1 MKKILSISMLACA
14 VSAFAQ
20 DAYMNEQTLNN
31 SEDVIGT
38 SRFVG
43 MGGAMGALGAD
54 ISVIGW
60 NPAGIG
66 LFRKG
71 DVSLSFGGLWN
82 KSAINE
88 RSRGTGTFDQ
98 IGVVFNLKT
107 ESDVCPYVNFAINY
121 QKKKNFYSNFYA
133 DNFDLKG
140 ISQIDQLTELANL
153 FKNNNFDMDNL
164 YNLTG
169 HLAYNGVIPYSET
182 EKKYYNLNRNDYNNY
197 THHSSG
203 SLHGW
208 DFNVSTNVRDRAY
221 FGFTFGVDN
230 LNYTAYTEY
239 LEGYYKNNVQPIDD
253 YRINNDYD
261 ISGYGFNFKIGGIV
275 RPFEN
280 NSFRLGFAI
289 ESPTWYKMKSRVW
302 MNCTNIIDGI
312 SSKPEDVAVDY
323 NPTTPWKFRASMGS
337 TISNKFAWDID
348 YEYANYKSMTQ
359 RYPDYYD
366 SFGGTKDVA
375 MNDFTNMMLR
385 GVHTLR
391 AGMEIR
397 PISPLTFRIGYNY
410 TTSAYAPNAYFDQY
424 ELVLSE
430 SPSVL
435 GMTRTNYM
443 ITKPT
448 HIMSLGM
455 GYRWKKFYFDMA
467 YKIRHQKADFYAFDD
482 SFLIDPNSDFSISNS
497 DWLQN
502 NHVEPLAPVP
512 VDLTR
517 HSITCT
523 LGFKF

>member
-20 DAYMNEQTLNN
+20 DAYMNEQTLNS

-38 SRFVG
+38 SRYVG

-71 DVSLSFGGLWN
+71 DASLTFGGLWN
-82 KSAINE
+82 KNGINE
-88 RSRGTGTFDQ
+88 RSRGTGSFDQ
-98 IGVVFNLKT
+98 IGVVFNIKT
-107 ESDVCPYVNFAINY
+107 ESDVCPYVNLAINY

-133 DNFDLKG
+133 DNLQLGG

-153 FKNNNFDMDNL
+153 YSSMNFDMNNL

-169 HLAYNGVIPYSET
+169 HLAYNGVIPYSDT
-182 EKKYYNLNRNDYNNY
+182 EGKYYNQNRNDYNNY

-208 DFNVSTNVRDRAY
+208 DFNVSTNVQDRAY

-239 LEGYYKNNVQPIDD
+239 LEGYYNSNNRPVDD

-261 ISGYGFNFKIGGIV
+261 ISGYGFNFKVGGIV

-280 NSFRLGFAI
+280 NPFRVGFAI
-289 ESPTWYKMKSRVW
+289 ESPTWYKLKSRVW
-302 MNCTNIIDGI
+302 LNCTNIIDNV
-312 SSKPEDVAVDY
+312 SSKPEDVGVDY

-337 TISNKFAWDID
+337 TVGNKFAWDVD
-348 YEYANYKSMTQ
+348 YEYANYKGMTQ

-375 MNDFTNMMLR
+375 MNDFTNMTLR

-397 PISPLTFRIGYNY
+397 PIAPLTFRLGYNY
-410 TTSAYAPNAYFDQY
+410 ITAAYDQNAQFDQY
-424 ELVLSE
+424 ELLLSE

-435 GMTRTNYM
+435 GMTSTNYM
-443 ITKPT
+443 IKKPT
-448 HIMSLGM
+448 HILALGM
-455 GYRWKKFYFDMA
+455 GYRWRRCYVDLA

-482 SFLIDPNSDFSISNS
+482 SFTGPDTDFSN
-497 DWLQN
+497 DN
-502 NHVEPLAPVP
+502 PTLAGVRLAA
-512 VDLTR
+512 VSLDLTR
-517 HSITCT
+517 HYITCT